1 MVVIVPDWITGL
13 VFEELQFLIKINVCG
28 QGKVCVVS
36 GAEVSHTTGGNTK
49 TSYTEREKERT
60 LERDLY
66 KLWTVSGAKLADSVG
81 VALNV
86 NSLRQDTKKQTL
98 NWKDT

>member
-36 GAEVSHTTGGNTK
+36 GAEVSYTPGGNAK
-49 TSYTEREKERT
+49 TS
-60 LERDLY
+60 
-66 KLWTVSGAKLADSVG
+66 
-81 VALNV
+81 
-86 NSLRQDTKKQTL
+86 
-98 NWKDT
+98 